1 MINKQYAL
9 LIGFIAILIIG
20 SFIASDEFNQSN
32 SLTDASD
39 SSAVDNGTSISNTDK
54 DNILYGIFDS
64 NSSSSKILLIM
75 RRK

>member
-54 DNILYGIFDS
+54 DNILYGIFD
-64 NSSSSKILLIM
+64 
-75 RRK
+75 